1 MLDIT
6 LLYIKSE
13 AIVEFISKH
22 PIKWYS
28 LQSARKGDILTP
40 SPAVSVFFDLLRK
53 KGELFTQ
60 EEYIEECR
68 RRWPDWFKEHKEISE
83 HLEARLGRNFYPSC
97 IDSLHFF
104 SLTVESGYFN
114 RCLLNTVA
122 DAVGKVDLVLFSRK
136 CLDPI
141 NVALQ
146 VGTREAARRRI
157 YKDTFRKKTPVK
169 VYTVVLPVSRP
180 KGPGNKRWYR
190 IEDVFELIKKIEQS
204 RHEQQG
210 EKKWPTVQNS

>member
-6 LLYIKSE
+6 LLYIRSE
-13 AIVEFISKH
+13 AIVEFISEH
-22 PIKWYS
+22 PVKWYS
-28 LQSARKGDILTP
+28 LQSAKRGDILTP
-40 SPAVSVFFDLLRK
+40 TPAVSVFFDLLRK

-68 RRWPDWFKEHKEISE
+68 REWPEWFEEHKEIE
-83 HLEARLGRNFYPSC
+83 EYLEARLGRNFYPSC

-104 SLTVESGYFN
+104 SLAVESGYFDK
-114 RCLLNTVA
+114 CLLNTVV
-122 DAVGKVDLVLFSRK
+122 DAVGKVDLVLFSK
-136 CLDPI
+136 KWSEPV

-146 VGTREAARRRI
+146 VGTKEAERRRI

-180 KGPGNKRWYR
+180 RRPGNKRWYKL
-190 IEDVFELIKKIEQS
+190 EDVLQLIKQVEQN
-204 RHEQQG
+204 QQ
-210 EKKWPTVQNS
+210 ESKRWPTVQSL